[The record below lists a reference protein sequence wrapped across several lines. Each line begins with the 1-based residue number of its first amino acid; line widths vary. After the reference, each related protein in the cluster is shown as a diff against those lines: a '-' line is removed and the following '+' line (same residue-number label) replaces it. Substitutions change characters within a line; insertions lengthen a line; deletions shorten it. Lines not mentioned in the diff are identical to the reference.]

1 MLLIVQARSDREFSE
16 IRATYSKLKLALEI
30 ERNRA
35 ICKGIMN
42 KIIYLKLSEIKA
54 TIASLYTTECVT
66 QSSRTL
72 TPTIAS
78 KKKYYLCPYLRY
90 VFLKFWSGL

>member
-16 IRATYSKLKLALEI
+16 ITATYSKLKLALEI

-42 KIIYLKLSEIKA
+42 KII
-54 TIASLYTTECVT
+54 
-66 QSSRTL
+66 
-72 TPTIAS
+72 
-78 KKKYYLCPYLRY
+78 
-90 VFLKFWSGL
+90 